1 MTRSKSKPPMHKP
14 VFDEAVV
21 VSFAAM
27 GADQGAAVGHA
38 AGTDA
43 ETTGAKRKAEKKA
56 DADRS
61 GLTLMLLP
69 EVVARLRAEADRKGR
84 TIDQV
89 VEKLVHKH
97 LGKH

>member
-1 MTRSKSKPPMHKP
+1 MHKP
-14 VFDEAVV
+14 VFDDAVV

-27 GADQGAAVGHA
+27 GADQVDAVGNVA
-38 AGTDA
+38 GIEAGT
-43 ETTGAKRKAEKKA
+43 TGRKRKAGKKA

-69 EVVARLRAEADRKGR
+69 EVVARLRAEAERKGR